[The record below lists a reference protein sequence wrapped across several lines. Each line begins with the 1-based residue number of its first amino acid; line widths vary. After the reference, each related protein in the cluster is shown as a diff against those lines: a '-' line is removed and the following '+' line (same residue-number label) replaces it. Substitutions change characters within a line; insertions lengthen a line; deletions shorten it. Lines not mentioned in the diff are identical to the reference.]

1 MGGGDQSEYAIDF
14 CEIAKEQVQYMFLK
28 QKLRLRDIHVLRQ
41 LQNYIKAKFKFRIQN
56 LYKLLLSRK
65 KNK

>member
-28 QKLRLRDIHVLRQ
+28 QKLRLRDVHVLRQ
-41 LQNYIKAKFKFRIQN
+41 L
-56 LYKLLLSRK
+56 
-65 KNK
+65 